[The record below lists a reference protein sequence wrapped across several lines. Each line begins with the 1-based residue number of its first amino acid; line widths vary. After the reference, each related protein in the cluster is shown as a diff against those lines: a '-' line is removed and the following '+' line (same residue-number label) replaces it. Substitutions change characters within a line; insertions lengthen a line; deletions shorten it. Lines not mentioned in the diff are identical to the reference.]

1 MIRHKAK
8 DSEVGCDEGQEKAKI
23 SQQGNHRATKAEE
36 LVKGE
41 LKFHFLW
48 RYECMI
54 KMGAGK

>member
-23 SQQGNHRATKAEE
+23 PQQGNHRATKAEE

-48 RYECMI
+48 
-54 KMGAGK
+54 